1 MRYYRGYLRVAL
13 TGFSPERF
21 LNLCMANQIIIWN
34 LRYREQGYEFC
45 ITLSDYRRIRPL
57 ARKAGVHLKLKG
69 RYGLPFFLH
78 RNRYRKWYAVGV
90 ACFFLILFVMSRFIW
105 NISLEGNYRFTDDML
120 LHYLDTRQVRYGS
133 PKHQIDCDLLEESI
147 RSQYPEILWVSARIS
162 GTRLLIKV
170 KENEVIGA
178 MPTKEDAPRDL
189 VAEKGGT
196 ITEILVRQGRCMVKK
211 GDVVEAGSLLV
222 SGRIPILNDAEEE
235 VGCRYVRAD
244 ADIRLRT
251 SQSFR
256 ESIPRLV
263 TEKAYTKQVRHG
275 IRLRMFHY
283 DLICLLPG
291 SAETQW
297 EITEESHQAVLLGD
311 FYLPVWWSRI
321 TAREYG
327 TYQRIRRPDELDAL
341 KEQINNA
348 KIQNLMQ
355 KGVQIIE
362 NNVKILDK
370 STHWVVQGDFILEEP
385 VGVGQNIKQEE
396 EQEQPDERNGNHN

>member
-1 MRYYRGYLRVAL
+1 MLFR
-13 TGFSPERF
+13 S
-21 LNLCMANQIIIWN
+21 
-34 LRYREQGYEFC
+34 
-45 ITLSDYRRIRPL
+45 
-57 ARKAGVHLKLKG
+57 
-69 RYGLPFFLH
+69 PFFLH

-90 ACFFLILFVMSRFIW
+90 VCFFVILFVMSRFIW

-120 LHYLDTRQVRYGS
+120 LHYLNTMQVHYGS
-133 PKHQIDCDLLEESI
+133 PKHQIDCDLMEESI

-170 KENEVIGA
+170 KENEVIGSI
-178 MPTKEDAPRDL
+178 PLKEESPRDL
-189 VAEKGGT
+189 IAEKGGT
-196 ITEILVRQGRCMVKK
+196 VTEILVRQGRCMVKK
-211 GDVVEAGSLLV
+211 GDLVEAGTLLV

-235 VGCRYVRAD
+235 IGCRYVRAD

-251 SQSFR
+251 SQSFQ
-256 ESIPRLV
+256 ESIPRLI
-263 TEKAYTKQVRHG
+263 TEKAYTDKVRNG
-275 IRLRMFHY
+275 VRLRIFRF
-283 DLICLLPG
+283 DLVCLLPG
-291 SAETQW
+291 RSDTLW
-297 EITEESHQAVLLGD
+297 EITEESHQIVLLGD

-327 TYQRIRRPDELDAL
+327 TYQRMRRQDEVNAL
-341 KEQINNA
+341 KEQINDT

-370 STHWVVQGDFILEEP
+370 ITHWVIQGDFILEEP